1 MANSNRRRVP
11 GVTVYRRGKKW
22 SYTIYGEPD
31 ILTGKRDRINAGG
44 FDSEDSAWASALR
57 KHAEIDRGRK
67 VKPSTRTVE
76 QFLTEW
82 LGSVKH
88 SLKPS
93 AYENYSTNV
102 AAYIIPKIGH
112 RKLQDISV
120 PVLNAFYVHLLEAGR
135 VKTDGN
141 GRMYEYWR
149 DHRTL
154 RNGLGPTPTE
164 LSKACGTSYQA
175 AKEAVCRYRRGRV
188 PAEYLTGLS
197 PKSVRNVHRLLH
209 RALSDAVAWDYLVF
223 NPAEHASLPRER
235 RRGRSIPQPWS
246 VEELAQWLR
255 RAQEDRFAG
264 MWVLAATTGMRRSEL
279 LGVRRDSL
287 DLGAGTLTIDE
298 TLISVAGRAEESDG
312 KTEAGV
318 RTVSLDAFT
327 IAALRRHLAMLDVER
342 QAFGP
347 AYAAGGWL
355 FVWENGQ
362 RPHPDTVT
370 GMFNRLV
377 DAADSR
383 RIGLHDVRHTYS
395 TLSLDSGIE
404 PKILSDRVGHSNP
417 TVTFQIY
424 AHRST
429 GRDRTAAEI
438 IGRLIE
444 EAVSGSEGTAPEAC

>member
-11 GVTVYRRGKKW
+11 GVTVYQRGKKW
-22 SYTIYGEPD
+22 SYTIYAEPD

-44 FDSEDSAWASALR
+44 FESEDDAWASALR
-57 KHAEIDRGRK
+57 KHAEMDRGRK

-82 LGSVKH
+82 LSNVKH

-102 AAYIIPKIGH
+102 SAYIIPKIGR
-112 RKLQDISV
+112 RKFQDISV

-154 RNGLGPTPTE
+154 RSGLGPTPTE

-188 PAEYLTGLS
+188 PAEYLAGLS

-235 RRGRSIPQPWS
+235 RRGRSVPSLVGRGTRAVAAACPGGP
-246 VEELAQWLR
+246 VRGYVGPGCHNRHATLR
-255 RAQEDRFAG
+255 
-264 MWVLAATTGMRRSEL
+264 AARS
-279 LGVRRDSL
+279 S
-287 DLGAGTLTIDE
+287 
-298 TLISVAGRAEESDG
+298 
-312 KTEAGV
+312 
-318 RTVSLDAFT
+318 
-327 IAALRRHLAMLDVER
+327 
-342 QAFGP
+342 P
-347 AYAAGGWL
+347 
-355 FVWENGQ
+355 
-362 RPHPDTVT
+362 
-370 GMFNRLV
+370 
-377 DAADSR
+377 
-383 RIGLHDVRHTYS
+383 
-395 TLSLDSGIE
+395 
-404 PKILSDRVGHSNP
+404 
-417 TVTFQIY
+417 
-424 AHRST
+424 
-429 GRDRTAAEI
+429 
-438 IGRLIE
+438 
-444 EAVSGSEGTAPEAC
+444 

>member
-1 MANSNRRRVP
+1 M
-11 GVTVYRRGKKW
+11 
-22 SYTIYGEPD
+22 
-31 ILTGKRDRINAGG
+31 GG
-44 FDSEDSAWASALR
+44 FESEDDGWASALR
-57 KHAEIDRGRK
+57 KHAEVDRGRNI
-67 VKPSTRTVE
+67 KPSTRTVE

-93 AYENYSTNV
+93 AHTNYSTNV
-102 AAYIIPKIGH
+102 SAYIIPKIGR

-135 VKTDGN
+135 GKTDGN

-149 DHRTL
+149 DRRTL

-223 NPAEHASLPRER
+223 NPAEHASLPRAH
-235 RRGRSIPQPWS
+235 RRGRNVPQPWS

-255 RAQEDRFAG
+255 RAQDDRFAG

-287 DLGAGTLTIDE
+287 DLDARTLTIDE
-298 TLISVAGRAEESDG
+298 TLVSVAGRAEESDG

-327 IAALRRHLAMLDVER
+327 IAALRRHLVMLQVEQ
-342 QAFGP
+342 QAFGSS
-347 AYAAGGWL
+347 YAGGGWL
-355 FVWENGQ
+355 FVWENG
-362 RPHPDTVT
+362 
-370 GMFNRLV
+370 
-377 DAADSR
+377 
-383 RIGLHDVRHTYS
+383 
-395 TLSLDSGIE
+395 
-404 PKILSDRVGHSNP
+404 
-417 TVTFQIY
+417 
-424 AHRST
+424 
-429 GRDRTAAEI
+429 
-438 IGRLIE
+438 
-444 EAVSGSEGTAPEAC
+444 